1 MATDFLWQAS
11 AKKYES
17 LYQKVLELPRHAG
30 Q

>member
-1 MATDFLWQAS
+1 MATDFFGQAS